1 MANQMAYLKINML
14 RDGLADQVDIL
25 QRSRCMPERHASCL
39 ARWWRRSECIAMLR
53 YAVHYETAWRHF
65 VEIPSGS
72 QRARKASSTDSRA
85 TASAPHDTTLD
96 FQQARND
103 ARVYRGGGTIYSAM
117 QG

>member
-1 MANQMAYLKINML
+1 MAYLKINML
-14 RDGLADQVDIL
+14 RDSLADQVDIL
-25 QRSRCMPERHASCL
+25 QRSWCMSERHASCL
-39 ARWWRRSECIAMLR
+39 ARWRRRSECIAMLR

-72 QRARKASSTDSRA
+72 QWARKARSTDSRA
-85 TASAPHDTTLD
+85 TVLAPHDTTPD